1 MLPILVQEQKGGKTA
16 RQLFGTVS
24 ERTEAIITKPV
35 EQKESGPFLMWLEQ
49 YVAYFRYFWI
59 NARRDGGIYKRSS
72 TALRIVDPLLNGHVS
87 WLGLLLNV
95 QVHVSI

>member
-35 EQKESGPFLMWLEQ
+35 EQKRIRSILDVVRQ
-49 YVAYFRYFWI
+49 YVAYFRYFL
-59 NARRDGGIYKRSS
+59 D
-72 TALRIVDPLLNGHVS
+72 
-87 WLGLLLNV
+87 
-95 QVHVSI
+95 